1 MSTTRTPRTRI
12 SRHDTR
18 PTTPRLGK
26 LAERVMDGEVRLP
39 TFQRDFVWTRRQVL
53 DLLDSVARNYPIGSV
68 LLWSSTL
75 HLDSSRTI
83 AGLDI
88 EIQRADGKVDYLLDG
103 QQRLSTVCGALYWD
117 PEYEPEPDSF
127 WNIVYDLD
135 EERFLHRDNLD
146 DPPVH
151 QIPVRLLG
159 SPSDYFNRPVAPEH
173 IDARK
178 LLFDRF
184 TDYSVAVVTLD
195 DMPIAEIGRI
205 FERTNT
211 TGTPLTIVEFMRAAT
226 WSEKFDLVEAIDRIR
241 MVLARKHY
249 GQIDRKVLLRALAA
263 ASGFGFSTEDIEK
276 LRNRAPEQLDQAV
289 ESVMAATKHAVD
301 FLTTQ
306 IQTPTADAM
315 PYMNQ
320 FAVLTEIFR
329 QLPKP
334 TDLQYKAIRSWFW
347 RTVFSSYFKG
357 WRADQMAADLVA
369 ISAFAQGCTSGIEIT
384 TSLPGTQLW
393 RRTAYHRGSSATK
406 AFALLLAAA
415 APIDFRSGARIDVG
429 KSLAQANEM
438 EFHHFFPRAWLKT
451 QGYRDD
457 QANVLANIIMLTSIS
472 NKAISDQAPGLYLR
486 DEIDMRGEKELI
498 ARLET
503 SLIQPS
509 ALKHALD
516 QDYDQF
522 LDDRS
527 QTIANW
533 MSDLAA
539 GNLPHQDRLTPP
551 RPDDPD
557 ALVPSGT
564 EPHDEDTTD

>member
-1 MSTTRTPRTRI
+1 LSPISTPRARL

-39 TFQRDFVWTRRQVL
+39 TFQRDFVWSRKQVL

-68 LLWSSTL
+68 LLWSSAL
-75 HLDSSRTI
+75 ELDSSRTI

-88 EIQRADGKVDYLLDG
+88 EIQRPDGKVNYLLDG
-103 QQRLSTVCGALYWD
+103 QQRLSTICGALYWD
-117 PEYEPEPDSF
+117 PEYDPDPDSY
-127 WNIVYDLD
+127 WNIVYDLR
-135 EERFLHRDNLD
+135 EERFLHRDDLD
-146 DPPVH
+146 EPPVH

-159 SPSDYFNRPVAPEH
+159 SPSDYFDRPVAPEH
-173 IDARK
+173 VDTRK

-226 WSEKFDLVEAIDRIR
+226 WSEEFDLVEAIDRIR
-241 MVLARKHY
+241 VVLARKHY
-249 GQIDRKVLLRALAA
+249 GQIDRKVLLRAIAA
-263 ASGFGFSTEDIEK
+263 ASGFGFSTEGIEK
-276 LRNRAPEQLDQAV
+276 LRNRTPEQLDQATEAV
-289 ESVMAATKHAVD
+289 AAATRHAVD

-306 IQTPTADAM
+306 IGTPTADAL

-320 FAVLTEIFR
+320 FAVLAEIFR
-329 QLPKP
+329 QFPKP
-334 TDLQYKAIRSWFW
+334 TDLQFTAIRSWFW

-357 WRADQMAADLVA
+357 WRADQMTADLTA
-369 ISAFAQGCTSGIEIT
+369 ITAFTQGRTSGIEIT
-384 TSLPGTQLW
+384 ASLPGTQLW

-406 AFALLLAAA
+406 AFALMLAAA
-415 APIDFRSGARIDVG
+415 DPVDFRSGVRIDVG
-429 KSLAQANEM
+429 KALAQSNEM

-457 QANVLANIIMLTSIS
+457 QANVLANIIMLTSLS
-472 NKAISDQAPGLYLR
+472 NKAISDQAPGLYLQ
-486 DEIDMRGEKELI
+486 DEIDLRGEKEFI

-503 SLIQPS
+503 SLIQPT
-509 ALKHALD
+509 ALNHALD
-516 QDYDQF
+516 HDYDQF
-522 LDDRS
+522 LEDRS

-533 MSDLAA
+533 MSDLAV
-539 GNLPHQDRLTPP
+539 GTLPHQGRFTAS

-557 ALVPSGT
+557 ASVPSDQ
-564 EPHDEDTTD
+564 EPRDEDTAD

>member
-1 MSTTRTPRTRI
+1 MSSFRFPRART

-26 LAERVMDGEVRLP
+26 LAERVMEGEVRLP

-75 HLDSSRTI
+75 ELDSSRTI

-103 QQRLSTVCGALYWD
+103 QQRLSTICGALYWN
-117 PEYEPEPDSF
+117 PEYDPDPDSY
-127 WNIVYDLD
+127 WNIVYDLN
-135 EERFLHRDNLD
+135 EERFLHRDD
-146 DPPVH
+146 IEEPPIH

-159 SPSDYFNRPVAPEH
+159 SPSAYFNRSVAPEH

-195 DMPIAEIGRI
+195 DMPIAEIGKI

-226 WSEKFDLVEAIDRIR
+226 WSEDFDLVEAIDRIR
-241 MVLARKHY
+241 VVLARKHY
-249 GQIDRKVLLRALAA
+249 GQIDRKVLLRAIAA
-263 ASGFGFSTEDIEK
+263 ASGFGFSTEDIEE
-276 LRNRAPEQLDQAV
+276 LRSRTPAQLDEAV
-289 ESVMAATKHAVD
+289 EAVTAATRHAVD

-306 IQTPTADAM
+306 IGTPTADAL

-320 FAVLTEIFR
+320 FAVLTEVFR
-329 QLPKP
+329 QVPKP
-334 TDLQYKAIRSWFW
+334 TDVQYRAIRSWFW
-347 RTVFSSYFKG
+347 RAVLSSYFKG
-357 WRADQMAADLVA
+357 WRADQMANDLAA
-369 ISAFAQGCTSGIEIT
+369 ISAFALGRTAGIDVT
-384 TSLPGTQLW
+384 ASPPSAQFW

-406 AFALLLAAA
+406 AFALMLAAA
-415 APIDFRSGARIDVG
+415 DPIDFRSGARIDVG
-429 KSLAQANEM
+429 KALAQSNEM

-451 QGYRDD
+451 QGYRDE

-472 NKAISDQAPGLYLR
+472 NKAISDQAPALYLQ
-486 DEIDMRGEKELI
+486 DEIDIRGEKEFI

-509 ALKHALD
+509 ALNHALANE
-516 QDYDQF
+516 YELF

-533 MSDLAA
+533 MSDLA
-539 GNLPHQDRLTPP
+539 
-551 RPDDPD
+551 
-557 ALVPSGT
+557 
-564 EPHDEDTTD
+564 